1 MLTCYVLVC
10 CDDVDTFC
18 PCLFGVLFLFG
29 VLLING
35 QCHYL
40 VFYIWAHIRA
50 QAGLVLHICL
60 YILICF
66 LVFYE
71 HDNHIWCYCSFCQTT
86 IW

>member
-18 PCLFGVLFLFG
+18 PCLCGVLFLFG

-40 VFYIWAHIRA
+40 VFYTWPHIGA
-50 QAGLVLHICL
+50 QAGFGVTYLSGHFGVLL
-60 YILICF
+60 GVL
-66 LVFYE
+66 
-71 HDNHIWCYCSFCQTT
+71 
-86 IW
+86 